1 MKRTLITVGNST
13 AVTLPSDLLER
24 YGLKPGDA
32 VEVSQGSE
40 GIVVSPLAPSLA
52 PEVERAVR
60 AVFTERREVFRQLA
74 DHDRSNRRR
83 ADIETGS

>member
-1 MKRTLITVGNST
+1 VKRTLITVGNST

-32 VEVSQGSE
+32 VEVSQGE
-40 GIVVSPLAPSLA
+40 AGIVVAPLAPSLA

-60 AVFTERREVFRQLA
+60 AVFTEHREVFRQLA
-74 DHDRSNRRR
+74 EHDRRV
-83 ADIETGS
+83 DIEAGI